1 MFNLRFEVNI
11 GMYVSPCGKEKD
23 DKCVREDA
31 TPLWD
36 FLASAPSIKP
46 ILLSL
51 PSLRFKF
58 LGLLNTETNTLK
70 GESLWKKKPTKKL
83 FTNFYS

>member
-1 MFNLRFEVNI
+1 MFNLRFEVNV
-11 GMYVSPCGKEKD
+11 GMYVSPCGKKKD
-23 DKCVREDA
+23 NKCVREDA
-31 TPLWD
+31 TQLWD

-58 LGLLNTETNTLK
+58 LGLLNRDEYIKRRELV
-70 GESLWKKKPTKKL
+70 KKKQKNL
-83 FTNFYS
+83 FTNF